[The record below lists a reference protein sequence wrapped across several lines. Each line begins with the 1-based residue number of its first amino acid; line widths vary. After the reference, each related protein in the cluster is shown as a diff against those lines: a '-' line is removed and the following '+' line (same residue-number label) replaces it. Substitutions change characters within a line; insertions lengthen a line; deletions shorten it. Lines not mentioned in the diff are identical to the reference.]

1 MMSKVA
7 NNVGW
12 SFVGWILILAGLMV
26 YVQGYKPIVFVVGIL
41 VILYRAVITH
51 TDEYTPKI
59 ND

>member
-41 VILYRAVITH
+41 VILYRAVIAH

>member
-41 VILYRAVITH
+41 VILYRAVIAH

-59 ND
+59 NN

>member
-1 MMSKVA
+1 MSKVA

-41 VILYRAVITH
+41 VILYRAVIAH

>member
-1 MMSKVA
+1 MSKVA

>member
-1 MMSKVA
+1 MSKVA

-41 VILYRAVITH
+41 VILYRAVIAH

-59 ND
+59 NN

>member
-1 MMSKVA
+1 MSKVA

-41 VILYRAVITH
+41 VILYRAVIAH
-51 TDEYTPKI
+51 TDEYTQKI

>member
-1 MMSKVA
+1 MSKVA

-12 SFVGWILILAGLMV
+12 SFVGWRLILAGLMV

-41 VILYRAVITH
+41 VILYRAVIAH

-59 ND
+59 NN